1 VKTKLLTATQRTD
14 AIKALNDTKS
24 LAQIT
29 KETLTKIREDK
40 KTVKDFF
47 STDKKS
53 QAINSLMI
61 KNKIGEYQSKLFGTA
76 DSETMG

>member
-53 QAINSLMI
+53 
-61 KNKIGEYQSKLFGTA
+61 
-76 DSETMG
+76 